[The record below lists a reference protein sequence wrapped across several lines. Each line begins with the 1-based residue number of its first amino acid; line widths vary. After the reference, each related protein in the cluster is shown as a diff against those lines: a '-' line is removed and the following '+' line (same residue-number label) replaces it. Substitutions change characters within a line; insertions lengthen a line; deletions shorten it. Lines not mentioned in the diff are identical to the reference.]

1 MFQEYYGGFKNIG
14 IYYLT
19 FCKVCFTIVKNN
31 KEESQMTAATYG
43 TLMRIIAF
51 ALAALIAVS
60 IVLELPLYVP
70 VLVIMV
76 ALLIAGILRR
86 RVKELMADERNLR
99 IYERATAASY
109 RVYTILAAGTAFAAM
124 MLRSSL
130 PEWAFVAGQ
139 TLAYSICAL
148 MLIHLALVSYYEK
161 KL

>member
-1 MFQEYYGGFKNIG
+1 M
-14 IYYLT
+14 
-19 FCKVCFTIVKNN
+19 
-31 KEESQMTAATYG
+31 SAAAYG

-60 IVLELPLYVP
+60 IVLELPLFVP

-86 RVKELMADERNLR
+86 RVKEVMADERNLR
-99 IYERATAASY
+99 IYEKATAASY
-109 RVYTILAAGTAFAAM
+109 RVYTIVAAVLALVAM
-124 MLRSSL
+124 ILRSSL
-130 PEWAFVAGQ
+130 PEWAFIAGQ

-148 MLIHLALVSYYEK
+148 MLIHLAFTGYYET

>member
-1 MFQEYYGGFKNIG
+1 
-14 IYYLT
+14 
-19 FCKVCFTIVKNN
+19 
-31 KEESQMTAATYG
+31 MTAATYR

-60 IVLELPLYVP
+60 IVRELPLFVP

-86 RVKELMADERNLR
+86 RVKEVMADERNLR
-99 IYERATAASY
+99 IYEKATAASY
-109 RVYTILAAGTAFAAM
+109 RVYTIVAAALALVAM
-124 MLRSSL
+124 ILRSSL
-130 PEWAFVAGQ
+130 PEWAFIAGQ

-148 MLIHLALVSYYEK
+148 MLIHLAFTGYYET

>member
-1 MFQEYYGGFKNIG
+1 
-14 IYYLT
+14 
-19 FCKVCFTIVKNN
+19 
-31 KEESQMTAATYG
+31 MTAATYR

-60 IVLELPLYVP
+60 IVLELPLFVP

-86 RVKELMADERNLR
+86 RVKEVMADERNLR
-99 IYERATAASY
+99 IYEKATAASY
-109 RVYTILAAGTAFAAM
+109 RVYTIVAAALALVAM
-124 MLRSSL
+124 ILRSSL
-130 PEWAFVAGQ
+130 PEWAFIAGQ

-148 MLIHLALVSYYEK
+148 MLIHLAFTGYYET